1 MQVYTQ
7 AGKGQKTARMRDPVF
22 LIFWFFCIKTKEQT
36 QATRGCE
43 NLNVV
48 NLTVETIQPLLENAS
63 KAKHS
68 ISKLSDAEKKLLLE
82 KLAHQI
88 KSKSQEIIQENKK
101 DLERMDDTDPKKDR
115 LLLNENRI
123 NNLAESVLNVSLLT
137 DPTNLVLSE
146 KTLPN
151 GLFIQKKTVPLGVVG
166 IIYESRPNVTIDVA
180 ALCIRSGNV
189 CVLRGGTDASFTNV
203 FLAKLIR
210 QVLEDFGLD
219 KNIVQLLPTDRKF
232 ILEMLTAVKYID
244 VIIPRGSQQL
254 IEYVRDNAKVPVIE
268 TGAGV
273 CHTYV
278 EKTADLEK
286 AAAIVVNA
294 KVSRPSVCNALDT
307 VLVDE
312 AIAEKLLLKTA
323 PQFQDYQVEVFADG
337 QSYLLLKKSNYPYL
351 QEAKEEDF
359 GREFL
364 DYKCSI
370 KVVSGY
376 EEALAHITK
385 YSSKHSEAIISQDS
399 NLCENFLNEVDA
411 AAVYANASTR
421 FTDGGEFGLG
431 AEIGISTQKLHARGP
446 FALEKL
452 VTEKWIVRGDGQVR

>member
-1 MQVYTQ
+1 MQ
-7 AGKGQKTARMRDPVF
+7 
-22 LIFWFFCIKTKEQT
+22 
-36 QATRGCE
+36 
-43 NLNVV
+43 
-48 NLTVETIQPLLENAS
+48 TIQPLLQNTT
-63 KAKHS
+63 KAKRS
-68 ISKLSDAEKKLLLE
+68 IGKLSDQEKKLLLE

-88 KSKSQEIIQENKK
+88 KSKIPEIISENQK
-101 DLERMDDTDPKKDR
+101 DLDRMDDADPKKDR
-115 LLLNENRI
+115 LLLNESRI
-123 NNLAESVLNVSLLT
+123 NNLAESVLDVSLLT
-137 DPTNLVLSE
+137 DPVGQILSE
-146 KTLPN
+146 KTLLN

-203 FLAKLIR
+203 FLAELIR
-210 QVLEDFGLD
+210 AVLEDFGLD

-232 ILEMLTAVKYID
+232 ITEMLTAVKYID

-278 EKTADLEK
+278 EKTANLEK

-307 VLVDE
+307 ILVDE
-312 AIAEKLLLKTA
+312 AVAEKLLLKTA
-323 PQFQDYQVEVFADG
+323 PQLKNFKVEVFADERAF
-337 QSYLLLKKSNYPYL
+337 SILKNSNYPYL
-351 QEAKEEDF
+351 QQAKPEDF

-364 DYKCSI
+364 DYKCSV

-376 EEALAHITK
+376 EEALAHIAK
-385 YSSKHSEAIISQDS
+385 YSSKHSEAILSKDQ

-411 AAVYANASTR
+411 AAVYVNASTR

>member
-1 MQVYTQ
+1 MQ
-7 AGKGQKTARMRDPVF
+7 
-22 LIFWFFCIKTKEQT
+22 
-36 QATRGCE
+36 
-43 NLNVV
+43 
-48 NLTVETIQPLLENAS
+48 TIQSILENTS
-63 KAKHS
+63 KAKRS
-68 ISKLSDAEKKLLLE
+68 ISRLANAQKKLLLE

-88 KSKSQEIIQENKK
+88 KANTTAIIHENQK
-101 DLERMDDTDPKKDR
+101 DLERMDDADPKKDR
-115 LLLNENRI
+115 LLFNENRI
-123 NNLAESVLNVSLLT
+123 QNLAESVLDVSLLA
-137 DPTNLVLSE
+137 DPTNQLLSE

-189 CVLRGGTDASFTNV
+189 CVLRGGTDAAFTNV
-203 FLAKLIR
+203 FLVSLIR
-210 QVLEDFGLD
+210 QVLQDFGLD
-219 KNIVQLLPTDRKF
+219 QNIVQLLPTDRKF
-232 ILEMLTAVKYID
+232 IMEMLTAVKYID

-254 IEYVRDNAKVPVIE
+254 IEYVRD
-268 TGAGV
+268 
-273 CHTYV
+273 
-278 EKTADLEK
+278 KTADLDK

-294 KVSRPSVCNALDT
+294 KVSRPSVCNSLDT
-307 VLVDE
+307 ILVDE
-312 AIAEKLLLKTA
+312 AVAEKLLLKTA
-323 PQFQDYQVEVFADG
+323 SELQKYHVEVFADERAY
-337 QSYLLLKKSNYPYL
+337 SILKNSNYPYL
-351 QEAKEEDF
+351 QQAKPADF

-364 DYKCSI
+364 DFKCSV

-376 EEALAHITK
+376 EEAVEHIAQF
-385 YSSKHSEAIISQDS
+385 SSKHSEAIISQDQ
-399 NLCENFLNEVDA
+399 NLCESFLNDVDA